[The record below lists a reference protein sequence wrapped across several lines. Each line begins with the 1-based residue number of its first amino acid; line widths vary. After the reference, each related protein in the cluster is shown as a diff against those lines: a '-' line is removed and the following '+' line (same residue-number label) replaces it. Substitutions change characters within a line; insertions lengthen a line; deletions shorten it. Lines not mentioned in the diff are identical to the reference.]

1 MNSQRT
7 LEIIRDE
14 LQSDSLKECEG
25 SYWDCSH
32 PHMFVVMGAS
42 VSMSLNRDD
51 QFYKLKLTHSQLI
64 NSILG

>member
-7 LEIIRDE
+7 LQIIRDE

-25 SYWDCSH
+25 SYWDSRH

-42 VSMSLNRDD
+42 VSMNMYREDELS
-51 QFYKLKLTHSQLI
+51 KLKLTHSQLI
-64 NSILG
+64 TLF